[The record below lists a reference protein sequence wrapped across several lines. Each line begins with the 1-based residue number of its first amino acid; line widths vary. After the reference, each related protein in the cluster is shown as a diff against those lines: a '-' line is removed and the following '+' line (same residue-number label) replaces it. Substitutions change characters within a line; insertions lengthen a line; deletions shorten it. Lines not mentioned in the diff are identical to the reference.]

1 VRRLDE
7 PFHRLRICVPLNT
20 SDIIAFVATTNP
32 ERARIFY
39 ENVLGLALLADEPAA
54 LVFEANGVMLRV
66 AKVLRL
72 DPAAHTV
79 LGWLRRA
86 RSGRDGSLA
95 FARRGTGRLVQGPGR
110 RRAVAHPAQRV
121 TRG

>member
-1 VRRLDE
+1 MRRLDE

-54 LVFEANGVMLRV
+54 LVFDANGVMLRV
-66 AKVLRL
+66 AKVLRHPRPRPKPKPPL
-72 DPAAHTV
+72 
-79 LGWLRRA
+79 LE
-86 RSGRDGSLA
+86 RSETA
-95 FARRGTGRLVQGPGR
+95 TIY
-110 RRAVAHPAQRV
+110 
-121 TRG
+121 